1 VIVELQGSP
10 EARQEGGGDNAGI
23 VALYAFIRFR
33 VEIVA
38 CKVRSTSIV
47 GNS

>member
-1 VIVELQGSP
+1 MIVELQGSS
-10 EARQEGGGDNAGI
+10 EARHEGRGDNAGI

-47 GNS
+47 ENS